1 MASVGFNVA
10 SSSRGAFAMSSSSRR
25 LITTSASGLSLRPRT
40 TAAAP
45 ASLSAT
51 VPLRTFIRDSN
62 SSWSDASSSWTSTSS
77 STSHQYAS
85 SNQQNASPHPLP
97 ARVFSS
103 PSSSST
109 SSTSSNSSSAP
120 PHPPFSKRFSTT
132 TSLYASHHFDTQA
145 FAQRLEASGIS
156 REQADVLTESLR
168 DVIDESITNLAKGLV
183 TREEGDQT
191 NYTQKV
197 DFTRLKSELQLLE
210 RNDFALMKSEN
221 ERLMADVEK
230 LKQRLREE
238 ITRTT
243 AGVRLDLNLEKGRIR
258 DESAVH
264 ALKIKEVDT
273 RIESEIAGLR
283 TSIQS
288 AKFNVLQYLVG
299 VATGAGALL
308 LAYLRMFR

>member
-1 MASVGFNVA
+1 MRPALPSSSYTLRTALA
-10 SSSRGAFAMSSSSRR
+10 SSS
-25 LITTSASGLSLRPRT
+25 SAS
-40 TAAAP
+40 
-45 ASLSAT
+45 
-51 VPLRTFIRDSN
+51 F
-62 SSWSDASSSWTSTSS
+62 
-77 STSHQYAS
+77 H
-85 SNQQNASPHPLP
+85 
-97 ARVFSS
+97 
-103 PSSSST
+103 
-109 SSTSSNSSSAP
+109 SSAVRP
-120 PHPPFSKRFSTT
+120 
-132 TSLYASHHFDTQA
+132 YHFDTHHFVRRLQESGMERAQA
-145 FAQRLEASGIS
+145 EALVD
-156 REQADVLTESLR
+156 ALA
-168 DVIDESITNLAKGLV
+168 DVIDESIRNLSEGMVA
-183 TREEGDQT
+183 REEGEKWR
-191 NYTQKV
+191 YTQKV
-197 DFTRLKSELQLLE
+197 DFARLKSEIQLLE
-210 RNDFALMKSEN
+210 RNDFVLMKTEN

-258 DESAVH
+258 DESSVH